1 MVKNKNT
8 PKNED
13 VNEEL
18 KFNENP
24 NLGNVIKMLESKHH
38 LDEIEEYPNK
48 DQRAN
53 SKNEAVRSR
62 KFKKAMNSLGAR

>member
-1 MVKNKNT
+1 LVKNKQT

-24 NLGNVIKMLESKHH
+24 NLGNVIKMLESKHN
-38 LDEIEEYPNK
+38 LDEIEEYPSK
-48 DQRAN
+48 D
-53 SKNEAVRSR
+53 
-62 KFKKAMNSLGAR
+62 